1 MSEILQPDICVI
13 GAGSGGLTVA
23 AAARALGAS
32 VVLIER
38 DKMGGDCLN
47 TGCVPSKALIA
58 ASKRAHTIQHASGF
72 GVSAVELKVNF
83 GRVNEHVKGVID
95 TIAPHDSVE
104 RFEGLGA
111 KVIQGHAKFIDKRT
125 VQVAD
130 YQIKARRFVI
140 ATGSSAAIP
149 PVAGLDGVPYLTNEN
164 IFELSRKPSHLII
177 IGGGP
182 IGMELAQAHSRLGCE
197 VSVVEM
203 FDPLGKDD
211 PELTAI
217 ALRKIAAEGVNIFA
231 RTKIEKV
238 EKKGQN
244 IAVSIVRD
252 TDAQKT
258 SAQEKGASDADNS
271 DDGEQVLVGSHL
283 LVAAGRKANVENLG
297 LEEAGIK
304 LENKAIKVKPSM
316 KTTNSRVYA
325 IGDVTGGLQFTHM
338 AGYQAGLVV
347 RNALFGLPVRQNT
360 SIIPWSTYTDPEI
373 AQVGLNEIQ
382 ATKKHGKNI
391 KVLRATFAQNDRAI
405 AEKRTEGL
413 VKLIT
418 DKKGNILG
426 AGIVGANAGEL
437 VSFFSYA
444 IANKMKVSSLTKF
457 VAPYPT
463 ITEIVKRL
471 GVAFYSDKLDSPW
484 LSR

>member
-1 MSEILQPDICVI
+1 M
-13 GAGSGGLTVA
+13 
-23 AAARALGAS
+23 
-32 VVLIER
+32 
-38 DKMGGDCLN
+38 
-47 TGCVPSKALIA
+47 
-58 ASKRAHTIQHASGF
+58 
-72 GVSAVELKVNF
+72 
-83 GRVNEHVKGVID
+83 
-95 TIAPHDSVE
+95 
-104 RFEGLGA
+104 
-111 KVIQGHAKFIDKRT
+111 
-125 VQVAD
+125 
-130 YQIKARRFVI
+130 
-140 ATGSSAAIP
+140 
-149 PVAGLDGVPYLTNEN
+149 
-164 IFELSRKPSHLII
+164 
-177 IGGGP
+177 
-182 IGMELAQAHSRLGCE
+182 
-197 VSVVEM
+197 
-203 FDPLGKDD
+203 
-211 PELTAI
+211 
-217 ALRKIAAEGVNIFA
+217 
-231 RTKIEKV
+231 
-238 EKKGQN
+238 
-244 IAVSIVRD
+244 
-252 TDAQKT
+252 
-258 SAQEKGASDADNS
+258 
-271 DDGEQVLVGSHL
+271 
-283 LVAAGRKANVENLG
+283 
-297 LEEAGIK
+297 
-304 LENKAIKVKPSM
+304 KVKTSM

-484 LSR
+484 LSRLRRFNKLFP

>member
-1 MSEILQPDICVI
+1 VI
-13 GAGSGGLTVA
+13 
-23 AAARALGAS
+23 
-32 VVLIER
+32 
-38 DKMGGDCLN
+38 N
-47 TGCVPSKALIA
+47 
-58 ASKRAHTIQHASGF
+58 
-72 GVSAVELKVNF
+72 
-83 GRVNEHVKGVID
+83 

-111 KVIQGHAKFIDKRT
+111 KVIKGHAKFINKRT
-125 VQVAD
+125 VEVAD

-149 PVAGLDGVPYLTNEN
+149 PVEGLDGVPYLTNEN
-164 IFELSRKPSHLII
+164 IFELSRKPAHLII

-197 VSVVEM
+197 VSVIEM

-252 TDAQKT
+252 TG
-258 SAQEKGASDADNS
+258 SRDADGANTDS
-271 DDGEQVLVGSHL
+271 DDKGKETLVGSHL

-304 LENKAIKVKPSM
+304 LENSAIRVKPSM

-360 SIIPWSTYTDPEI
+360 AIIPWSTYTDPEI
-373 AQVGLNEIQ
+373 AQVGLNEAQ
-382 ATKKHGKNI
+382 ATKKYGENI

-413 VKLIT
+413 AKLIT

-471 GVAFYSDKLDSPW
+471 GVAFYSDKLDNPW
-484 LSR
+484 LSRLRRFNKMLP